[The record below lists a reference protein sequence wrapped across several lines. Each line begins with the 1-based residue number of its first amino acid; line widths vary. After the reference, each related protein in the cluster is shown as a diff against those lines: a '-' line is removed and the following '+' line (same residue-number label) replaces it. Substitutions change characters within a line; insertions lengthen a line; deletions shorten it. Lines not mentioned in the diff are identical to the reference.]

1 MVHILLMIL
10 KIIGIL
16 LLIILAI
23 ALALVLA
30 LLFVP
35 LRFILT
41 AVRITP
47 ALTLLRPV
55 EEKFP

>member
-30 LLFVP
+30 AASFDLPGGVWGSGVG
-35 LRFILT
+35 
-41 AVRITP
+41 A
-47 ALTLLRPV
+47 
-55 EEKFP
+55 EG